1 MIDLKKY
8 QKQLKKEALLNSALI
23 SLRWTG
29 LALIICSIVWWCFG
43 LGLIWLILIIAAA
56 CCVVAFS
63 LDYIRRIPTLKEV
76 ARRID
81 ELGLEERVATAIELE
96 GNESYIAKRQR
107 EDTEKALKK
116 LNNTTLK
123 TRVYISTIILAL
135 IAVVC
140 AGGSTTISVLAYKG
154 IIPTL
159 PQMVREKEIAAKCYK
174 VEFTASK
181 GGSIWGEQTQLV
193 YEGEQAL
200 AVMAVADN
208 KYYFT
213 RWSDGNT
220 NPFRI
225 IEPQSNIKLTAYFAA
240 IDDYD
245 PDNDKD
251 NNPYPDDLPL
261 PGDKEK
267 DGNGTPNPN
276 PNPSTDGNGRYDEN
290 NKYLDGEHNYQD
302 DLDDAIDKAKD
313 TANNDKNLNGG
324 DRDIIDNYFD
334 GIKN

>member
-23 SLRWTG
+23 SLRWTS
-29 LALIICSIVWWCFG
+29 LTLIICSIVWWCFG
-43 LGLIWLILIIAAA
+43 LGLIWFIPIIAAV
-56 CCVVAFS
+56 CCVVVFS

-135 IAVVC
+135 IAIVC
-140 AGGSTTISVLAYKG
+140 AGGSTAVSVLAYKG

-159 PQMVREKEIAAKCYK
+159 PQIVGEKEIAAKCYK
-174 VEFTASK
+174 VEFAANK

-193 YEGEQAL
+193 YEGEQTL

-208 KYYFT
+208 KHCFT

-251 NNPYPDDLPL
+251 NNPYPNDLPL
-261 PGDKEK
+261 PGDKDK
-267 DGNGTPNPN
+267 DGNGTPSPS

-313 TANNDKNLNGG
+313 AINNDKNLNGG

>member
-29 LALIICSIVWWCFG
+29 LTLIICSIVWWCFG
-43 LGLIWLILIIAAA
+43 LSLIWLIPVIAAA
-56 CCVVAFS
+56 CYIVVFS
-63 LDYIRRIPTLKEV
+63 LDYARRTPALKEV

-81 ELGLEERVATAIELE
+81 ELGLEERVATAVELE

-123 TRVYISTIILAL
+123 IRVYVSTIILAL
-135 IAVVC
+135 IAIVC
-140 AGGSTTISVLAYKG
+140 AGGSTAVPVLAYKG

-159 PQMVREKEIAAKCYK
+159 PQIVGEKESAEKYYK

-181 GGSIWGEQTQLV
+181 GGSIWGEHSQIV
-193 YEGEQAL
+193 YEGEIAL
-200 AVMAVADN
+200 AVMAVADHN
-208 KYYFT
+208 YYFVE
-213 RWSDGNT
+213 WSDGNT
-220 NPFRI
+220 NPYRVV
-225 IEPQSNIKLTAYFAA
+225 EPSSNMKLTAYFVS
-240 IDDYD
+240 IDQYD
-245 PDNDKD
+245 PDDDND

-261 PGDKEK
+261 IGDKEK
-267 DGNGTPNPN
+267 DNNGIPNPN

-290 NKYLDGEHNYQD
+290 NKYLDGEHNYKD

-313 TANNDKNLNGG
+313 ATNNNKNLDGG

>member
-29 LALIICSIVWWCFG
+29 LTLIICSIVWWCFG
-43 LGLIWLILIIAAA
+43 LGLIWLIPIIAAA
-56 CCVVAFS
+56 GYIVVFN
-63 LDYIRRIPTLKEV
+63 LDYVRRSPALKEV

-96 GNESYIAKRQR
+96 GNDSYIAKRQR

-116 LNNTTLK
+116 LNKTTLK
-123 TRVYISTIILAL
+123 MRIYISTIILTLVA
-135 IAVVC
+135 IIC
-140 AGGSTTISVLAYKG
+140 AGGSTAVSVLAYKG
-154 IIPTL
+154 AIPTL
-159 PQMVREKEIAAKCYK
+159 PQIIGEKEPTAKYYK
-174 VEFTASK
+174 VEFAANK
-181 GGSIWGEQTQLV
+181 GGSIWGERSQIV
-193 YEGEQAL
+193 YEGETSL
-200 AVMAVADN
+200 AVMAVADTN
-208 KYYFT
+208 YYFT

-225 IEPQSNIKLTAYFAA
+225 VEPQSNIKLIAYFAEV
-240 IDDYD
+240 DNYD

-251 NNPYPDDLPL
+251 NNPYPNDLPL

-267 DGNGTPNPN
+267 DNNGTPNPN
-276 PNPSTDGNGRYDEN
+276 PNPSTEGNGRYNEN

-313 TANNDKNLNGG
+313 TTNNDKNLDGG
-324 DRDIIDNYFD
+324 DRDIIDNYFN

>member
-1 MIDLKKY
+1 MNLKAY
-8 QKQLKKEALLNSALI
+8 QKQLKKEALLNAALT

-29 LALIICSIVWWCFG
+29 LAIVVCATVWWCCGF
-43 LGLIWLILIIAAA
+43 GLIWLIPVIAAI
-56 CCVVAFS
+56 CFS
-63 LDYIRRIPTLKEV
+63 IIFGIDYAHRLPTLKEV

-96 GNESYIAKRQR
+96 DDDSYIAKRQR
-107 EDTEKALKK
+107 EDTERALKE
-116 LNNTTLK
+116 LK
-123 TRVYISTIILAL
+123 NSTIRVRVRIVAIVMAI
-135 IAVVC
+135 IAAIC
-140 AGGSTTISVLAYKG
+140 ACGFATASVLAYEG
-154 IIPTL
+154 VIPTL
-159 PQMVREKEIAAKCYK
+159 PQIVGEKEIAAKCYK
-174 VEFTASK
+174 VEFSASK

-200 AVMAVADN
+200 AVMAVADTN
-208 KYYFT
+208 HYFT
-213 RWSDGNT
+213 RWSDGDT

-225 IEPQSNIKLTAYFAA
+225 IEPQSNIKLTAYFAEV
-240 IDDYD
+240 DDYD

-261 PGDKEK
+261 PEDKEK
-267 DGNGTPNPN
+267 DDNGTPNPN

-313 TANNDKNLNGG
+313 ATNNDKNLNDG
-324 DRDIIDNYFD
+324 DRDIIDNYFN